1 MVEIISLLKIREI
14 EFRTHAHATESIL
27 KVKDCLKKLIP
38 SEIED
43 KEIIMENLAG
53 NYGNPI
59 RAFTLKITKQDLIQK
74 VMINFGSMFTID
86 SKTRLRTEFAKHLD
100 EKLKFYFRINKQLL
114 TLGRIELNEESDV
127 IRIVIS
133 VHNKNPKNHPSFED
147 VLSYFEKCQ
156 FF

>member
-1 MVEIISLLKIREI
+1 MVEINSLLKIREI

-27 KVKDCLKKLIP
+27 KVKNCLKKLIP
-38 SEIED
+38 NDIDD

-59 RAFTLKITKQDLIQK
+59 RAFTLKITKQNLIQE
-74 VMINFGSMFTID
+74 VLRNFGTMFTID
-86 SKTRLRTEFAKHLD
+86 SKSQLKSEFAKHLD

-114 TLGRIELNEESDV
+114 TLGKIEINEESDV

-133 VHNKNPKNHPSFED
+133 VHNKNPKNHPTVEEI
-147 VLSYFEKCQ
+147 LSYFEKCQ